1 VAAHRAEGAGVK
13 LVFTCALRD
22 LPDGAAK
29 GFDWDGGG
37 YARSGF
43 LVRQGSAVHAYRNE
57 CPHAGNR
64 LDWKPDAFLTKDRSL
79 IMCSV
84 HGANFRIHD
93 GLCVAGP
100 CMGRALTRLEAVVA
114 GEQVEV
120 RVSESA

>member
-1 VAAHRAEGAGVK
+1 MRT
-13 LVFTCALRD
+13 VFACALD
-22 LPDGAAK
+22 ELADGAAK

-37 YARSGF
+37 YARCGF
-43 LVRQGSAVHAYRNE
+43 LVRQGDAVHAYRDD

-64 LDWKPDAFLTKDRSL
+64 LEWKPDAFLTKDRRL

-100 CMGRALTRLEAVVA
+100 CMGRSLTALAVRVA
-114 GEQVEV
+114 GGQVEIGV
-120 RVSESA
+120 DDGG

>member
-1 VAAHRAEGAGVK
+1 MR
-13 LVFTCALRD
+13 LVFECELESLR
-22 LPDGAAK
+22 DGAAK

-37 YARSGF
+37 YARCGF
-43 LVRQGSAVHAYRNE
+43 LVRQGDAVHAYRND

-64 LDWKPDAFLTKDRSL
+64 LDWQPDAFLTKDRSL

-100 CMGRALTRLEAVVA
+100 CMGRALTPLEVRIA
-114 GEQVEV
+114 GGKVEV
-120 RVSESA
+120 SVADAV

>member
-1 VAAHRAEGAGVK
+1 MRT
-13 LVFTCALRD
+13 VFECALRE

-37 YARSGF
+37 YARCGF
-43 LVRQGSAVHAYRNE
+43 LVRRGDAVHAYRNE

-100 CMGRALTRLEAVVA
+100 CMGRALTPL
-114 GEQVEV
+114 EV
-120 RVSESA
+120 RVGGGRVEVGIADGG